1 MVLSTQPVS
10 DSELVSDYNIAGR
23 PIRVEVFDKW
33 AAQWIT
39 NFLNGFQLL
48 QTAPAINGTSGI
60 TLRIGSAWAR
70 SVPADLPSFAI
81 NHGVCYTDG
90 TRYFLAVEESLIVI
104 DTPSAHL
111 IEVCFG
117 DTPHARHPIA
127 LVNAFSYGL
136 QAALRRTGLYDVH
149 AAGLLDPIS
158 GGAALFVGSS
168 GSGKTTLTLKLTES
182 GWRYLSDDMVV
193 LFETPAGLDFAGLR
207 RLFSVAE
214 TSISGSSLAR
224 IGEMLGAPVASD
236 PSKRRLEPETAFPDS
251 RVERC
256 RPRVIFF
263 PQITDEAVTVINP
276 LSAREAMQQLVRFC
290 PWATYD
296 VHTAPDYLRVLA
308 QLANQCRSYELLAGR
323 DLLRDAGTTAEL
335 LSRYMT
341 D

>member
-10 DSELVSDYNIAGR
+10 ESELVSDYTIAGR
-23 PIRVEVFDKW
+23 LIRVEAADD
-33 AAQWIT
+33 AAQWVT
-39 NFLNGFQLL
+39 RFLNGFHLL
-48 QTAPAINGTSGI
+48 QTAPSTDDKPNI
-60 TLRIGSAWAR
+60 TLKVEGDCAHSI
-70 SVPADLPSFAI
+70 PDDLPSFAI
-81 NHGVCYTDG
+81 NQGVCYKDEA
-90 TRYFLAVEESLIVI
+90 RYFLAVNESLIVV
-104 DTPSAHL
+104 DTPSTRL
-111 IEVCFG
+111 IRVCFG
-117 DTPHARHPIA
+117 NTPHARHPTA

-149 AAGLLDPIS
+149 AAGLLDPVS
-158 GGAALFVGSS
+158 GGAALFVGTS
-168 GSGKTTLTLKLTES
+168 GSGKTTLTLRLTES

-236 PSKRRLEPETAFPDS
+236 PRKRRLEPETAFPDS

-263 PQITDEAVTVINP
+263 PQITDEAVTVIKP

-290 PWATYD
+290 PWASYD

-308 QLANQCRSYELLAGR
+308 QLANQCRAYELFAGR
-323 DLLRDAGTTAEL
+323 DLLHNSGATTQL
-335 LSRYMT
+335 LSPYMT